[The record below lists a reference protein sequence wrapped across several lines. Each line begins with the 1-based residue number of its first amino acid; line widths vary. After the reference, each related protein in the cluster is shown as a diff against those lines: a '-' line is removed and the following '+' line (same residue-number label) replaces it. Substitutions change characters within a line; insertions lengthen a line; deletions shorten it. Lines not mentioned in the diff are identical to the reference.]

1 MRYNRTS
8 KALVLSAALAL
19 TLTACGGGGEEAS
32 ESTGGDSSKV
42 ITANSTEPQNGLL
55 PANTNEVG
63 GGRVMD
69 LLFTGLVSYDI
80 EGKPVNEL
88 AESIETTDAKV
99 YTIKIKTGQK
109 FTNGEPVT
117 AKSFVDAWNFGAA
130 AKNAQLNSYFFE
142 SIKGYDKV
150 SAEGATADT
159 MEGLKVVDDTT
170 FTVELKRAES
180 DFPLRLGY
188 TAFYPL
194 PAAAFEDPKAFG
206 EKPEGNGPY
215 KLAEDGWK
223 HNVQIDLVPN
233 ADYSGPRTPANGGVT
248 FKIYSNFDA
257 AYQDLLGNNL
267 DVLDQMPPSALQ
279 NYKTDLGDR
288 WVNQAYA
295 GNATMTIANYLP
307 EFKGEAGQLR
317 RQAISMAI
325 DRQQIIDNI
334 FFGGKEIAKDFT
346 SPVLDGYSE
355 ALPGNEVLTFNAEK
369 AKELWAEAEKLDPWP
384 ADKVFTITSN
394 IDGAGNKEYIE
405 AMANQI
411 SNTLGIKAELN
422 PIPTFKEMRE
432 LVVSKKLTGASRAGW
447 QADYPSLYNFLGPL
461 YGTGAGSNDGDY
473 SSKEFDQK
481 LAEGLAATS
490 VEEGNKI
497 FNESQE
503 ILLKDLP
510 VIPLWYQAVQ
520 GGWSENVSEVK
531 FGWNGVPIYN
541 AIVGK

>member
-19 TLTACGGGGEEAS
+19 TLTACGGGGGNEPEPT
-32 ESTGGDSSKV
+32 TGGDSSKV

-80 EGKPVNEL
+80 DGKPVNEL
-88 AESIETTDAKV
+88 AESIETTDAKL

-109 FTNGEPVT
+109 FTNGEAVT

-142 SIKGYDKV
+142 SIKGYADV
-150 SAEGATADT
+150 SAEGSTKET

-170 FTVELKRAES
+170 FTVELSRAES

-206 EKPEGNGPY
+206 EKPAGNGPY

-248 FKIYSNFDA
+248 FKIYTTFDA

-267 DVLDQMPPSALQ
+267 DVLDQIPPSALQ
-279 NYKTDLGDR
+279 NYKDDLGDR

-295 GNATMTIANYLP
+295 GNATMTIASYLP
-307 EFKGEAGQLR
+307 EFKGEAGALR
-317 RQAISMAI
+317 RQAISMSI
-325 DRQQIIDNI
+325 DRQQIIDTRAWVRI
-334 FFGGKEIAKDFT
+334 RPTTSGSGVATETGRKFSFHPPGRDLKLYYRYLGLEQRESGFDALCHLDCDKRCAPGSHHPRFVYSLWLSCCFGKKPT
-346 SPVLDGYSE
+346 SSAGIENNSCLLGRSQI
-355 ALPGNEVLTFNAEK
+355 
-369 AKELWAEAEKLDPWP
+369 
-384 ADKVFTITSN
+384 DK
-394 IDGAGNKEYIE
+394 
-405 AMANQI
+405 
-411 SNTLGIKAELN
+411 
-422 PIPTFKEMRE
+422 P
-432 LVVSKKLTGASRAGW
+432 KK
-447 QADYPSLYNFLGPL
+447 Q
-461 YGTGAGSNDGDY
+461 ND
-473 SSKEFDQK
+473 KTK
-481 LAEGLAATS
+481 
-490 VEEGNKI
+490 
-497 FNESQE
+497 
-503 ILLKDLP
+503 
-510 VIPLWYQAVQ
+510 
-520 GGWSENVSEVK
+520 
-531 FGWNGVPIYN
+531 
-541 AIVGK
+541 